1 MRLDLMALDFSNSL
15 KWDDSTYSGE
25 MIISFVVMGIVAIIA
40 ICIGLVFHKKDPTKK
55 DKNKFITVVCAL
67 VEMLDNQ
74 IIEIMGKRWQKFAGY
89 IMALAMYIIFCF
101 LIGLTGLPNPLT
113 ELAVPLSLGLITFV
127 MIHATAI
134 KTNKWGYFRRYIDP
148 IPVFLPINL
157 LSMWAPLLSIT
168 LRLFGNALVGYCLMT
183 LVYFYL
189 QQISAMI
196 FAFIPVSGLNSVIVA
211 PFVTP
216 WLHLYFDLFSGMIQ
230 TLVFCV
236 LTMIWVSQEGPQDE
250 EDDQVFLKQEGA
262 N

>member
-1 MRLDLMALDFSNSL
+1 MSLNLMALDFSNSL
-15 KWDDSTYSGE
+15 KWGETTYSGE
-25 MIISFVVMGIVAIIA
+25 MIMSFVVMGIVALFCVLIW
-40 ICIGLVFHKKDPTKK
+40 FMFRKKDPTKK
-55 DKNKFITVVCAL
+55 DKNKFITLICAF
-67 VEMLDNQ
+67 VELLDNQ
-74 IIEIMGKRWQKFAGY
+74 VIEIMGKRWRKFAGY
-89 IMALAMYIIFCF
+89 IMALAMYIFFCF
-101 LIGLTGLPNPLT
+101 IIGLTGLPNPLT

-134 KTNKWGYFRRYIDP
+134 KTNKWGYFKRYVDP
-148 IPVFLPINL
+148 IAVFLPINL

-189 QQISAMI
+189 QQLSAAI
-196 FAFIPVSGLNSVIVA
+196 FAFISVPGLNSVIVA
-211 PFVTP
+211 PFITP
-216 WLHLYFDLFSGMIQ
+216 WLHLYFDLFSGLIQ